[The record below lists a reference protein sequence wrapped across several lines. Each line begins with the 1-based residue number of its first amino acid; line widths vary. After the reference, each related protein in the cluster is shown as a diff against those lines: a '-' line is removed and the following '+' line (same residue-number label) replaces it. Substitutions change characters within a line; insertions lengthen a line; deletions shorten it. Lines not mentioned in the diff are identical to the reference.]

1 MEAMQDALNGEQRI
15 YMEKLSRDR
24 SEIQRSKDQ
33 LLEDQKIALASIYE
47 SRSQLADERA
57 KLEALQKS
65 FQEQKHRDLLQN
77 TTVKKNFFFIDFL
90 LFFLSLKIEAE
101 TRAQQK
107 LVSEQIIR
115 LEKREQELIQR
126 EEALILEKRSLTELK
141 QRLDIDQSTIKT
153 QQEEIKQK
161 FIDIEHANE
170 LIKKEKE
177 RLSQLYFELHAL
189 DGKSTGKLQQLQKS
203 IHNLRQQEEH
213 MNEVNNLIN
222 LLTKFSIFF
231 FQQYSRMANEREN
244 LNHLR
249 STVPL
254 KKQTPIIDSG
264 FSSKYLLENFLFE
277 KQKSMFFFYSLTI
290 NCNDTTFTNEFF
302 STIN

>member
-1 MEAMQDALNGEQRI
+1 MEAMQDALNGEQRL
-15 YMEKLSRDR
+15 YMEKITRDR
-24 SEIQRSKDQ
+24 QEIQRSKDQ

-213 MNEVNNLIN
+213 MNEVNNLRN

-277 KQKSMFFFYSLTI
+277 KQKK
-290 NCNDTTFTNEFF
+290 
-302 STIN
+302 